1 MPLRR
6 KKDRRTPEPNVG
18 PFSDIAFLL
27 IIFFLVT
34 STLSAMLGEKL
45 DIPAARENP
54 SRTKTEQPTIT
65 LSPEKLAWGKQRQ
78 DVTLVQLRVRLMNLE
93 LPKKPQGKRV
103 VILDCAPQTSY
114 QKYFE
119 IVTAIE
125 EAGGVLGMIT
135 DPGETASED

>member
-1 MPLRR
+1 MAMR
-6 KKDRRTPEPNVG
+6 KKRRQAADVNIG

-27 IIFFLVT
+27 IIFFILT
-34 STLSAMLGEKL
+34 TTLSAMLGEKL

-54 SRTKTEQPTIT
+54 AKTKTEQPTIT

-135 DPGETASED
+135 EPGETASQD

>member
-6 KKDRRTPEPNVG
+6 KKNRETCEPNVG

-27 IIFFLVT
+27 IIFFILT
-34 STLSAMLGEKL
+34 STLSALMGNKL

-54 SRTKTEQPTIT
+54 SKSKVEQPTIT
-65 LSPEKLAWGKQRQ
+65 LSPEMLAWGKQQ
-78 DVTLVQLRVRLMNLE
+78 EDVTLPELRAKLMDLD

-119 IVTAIE
+119 VVMAIE

-135 DPGETASED
+135 EPGEKASED

>member
-6 KKDRRTPEPNVG
+6 KKNRETPEPNVG

-27 IIFFLVT
+27 IIFFILT

-54 SRTKTEQPTIT
+54 AKTKVEQPTIT
-65 LSPEKLAWGKQRQ
+65 LTPVKLAWGKMQE
-78 DVTLVQLRVRLMNLE
+78 DVTLTELRVNLMNLK
-93 LPKKPQGKRV
+93 LPKKPEGKRV
-103 VILDCAPQTSY
+103 VILDCAPNTSY
-114 QKYFE
+114 QKYYE
-119 IVTAIE
+119 VVMAIE

-135 DPGETASED
+135 EPGETASED

>member
-6 KKDRRTPEPNVG
+6 KKDRQTPEPNVG

-27 IIFFLVT
+27 IIFFILT
-34 STLSAMLGEKL
+34 TTLSAMLGEKL

-54 SRTKTEQPTIT
+54 AKTKKEQPVIT
-65 LSPEKLAWGKQRQ
+65 LSPNKLAWGKRQ
-78 DVTLVQLRVRLMNLE
+78 EDVTLVELRVLLMDLE
-93 LPKKPQGKRV
+93 LPKKPEGKRV
-103 VILDCAPQTSY
+103 VILDCAPKTSY

-119 IVTAIE
+119 VVTAIE

-135 DPGETASED
+135 EPGETASED